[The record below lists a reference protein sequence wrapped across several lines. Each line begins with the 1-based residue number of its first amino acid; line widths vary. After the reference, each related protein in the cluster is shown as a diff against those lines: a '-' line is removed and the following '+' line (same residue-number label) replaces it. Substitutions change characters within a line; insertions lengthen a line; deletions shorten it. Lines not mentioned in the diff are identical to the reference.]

1 MSTMNIAGL
10 TPVEDPSYRYKM
22 PRITAK
28 VEGRG
33 NGIKTVLTNIFE
45 VALSLNREAPEITKY
60 FGCEM
65 GSQTTFSAEIE
76 RAVVNGNHNAQDLQ
90 NKLSTYIEQFVL
102 CKQCRL
108 PETSYRIKNGII
120 AQKCAACGSK
130 DNCDMTHKL
139 ATFILNQYKKAK
151 ADKEKDKSDKGEKGE
166 KKKKEKKSKDD
177 NEDGEGTTVAADGET
192 AAEGKE
198 EKKVKKDKKS
208 KKKKSDENVEVDEN
222 VEEEETDSK
231 AVDASIERFI
241 IWQSQNPTPT
251 TAQIIEEL
259 WSVQTC
265 NGLPA
270 ADRVLIFL
278 GAVFTETSLTDNS
291 IEKYKDIL
299 SALTSSQIQQ
309 RQLIAGCEWFC
320 GTKYPKLIKMFP
332 IMLKHLY
339 DNELVEE
346 DVLLEWAAD
355 YSKNDYTVE
364 QSLINLDTLE
374 QLKVAAQPFITWLQQ
389 AEEEEDDEEDEDEDA

>member
-65 GSQTTFSAEIE
+65 GSQTTFSAELE

-151 ADKEKDKSDKGEKGE
+151 ADKEKEKSEKGEKGE
-166 KKKKEKKSKDD
+166 KKKKEKKSKD
-177 NEDGEGTTVAADGET
+177 EEGEGTAAADGET
-192 AAEGKE
+192 SAEGKE
-198 EKKVKKDKKS
+198 EKKVKKEKKS
-208 KKKKSDENVEVDEN
+208 KKKKSDENGEVDEN

-299 SALTSSQIQQ
+299 SALASSQIQQ

-374 QLKVAAQPFITWLQQ
+374 QLKVAAQPFITWLQE
-389 AEEEEDDEEDEDEDA
+389 AEEEGEDDEEEEVDA